1 MPPRC
6 RSASGFRGVRSR
18 PNGTF
23 YAELRIGGFRLTLGT
38 YESPEEAAQ
47 EYDAAAWRVGHPQR
61 EMNFPEME
69 SLAEAEFL
77 ALQPAL
83 VTEEDRRRHRA
94 VQGRL
99 AIAERDERSMAE
111 WWRLF
116 PQDVQAEVEFYAAKR
131 AERRAA
137 CADHRRRKA
146 FIMAQID
153 DPQTIPDDN
162 PRWDDMWTDSD
173 ETTTDDEE

>member
-1 MPPRC
+1 M
-6 RSASGFRGVRSR
+6 
-18 PNGTF
+18 
-23 YAELRIGGFRLTLGT
+23 
-38 YESPEEAAQ
+38 
-47 EYDAAAWRVGHPQR
+47 AAWRVGCPQR
-61 EMNFPEME
+61 EMNFPETE

-77 ALQPAL
+77 APQPAL

-94 VQGRL
+94 VHRCL

-111 WWRLF
+111 WRRLF
-116 PQDVQAEVEFYAAKR
+116 PQDVQAEFEFNAAKR

-137 CADHRRRKA
+137 RADRRWRKA

-153 DPQTIPDDN
+153 GPQTIPDDD